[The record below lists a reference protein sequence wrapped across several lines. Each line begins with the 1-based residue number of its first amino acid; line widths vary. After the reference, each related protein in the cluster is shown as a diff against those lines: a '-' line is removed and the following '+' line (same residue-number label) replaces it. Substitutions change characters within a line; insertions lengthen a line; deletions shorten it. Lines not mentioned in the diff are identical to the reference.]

1 MQRAQA
7 HWRGLHDEIAWCNQQ
22 IKQHVR
28 ADQASARTAQLHGVS
43 DLTASALV
51 TAVGDMRQF
60 KSARQFSVWVG
71 LVPSQNSSGRK
82 LCWRWPT
89 RTPAFSGRC

>member
-1 MQRAQA
+1 M
-7 HWRGLHDEIAWCNQQ
+7 
-22 IKQHVR
+22 R